1 MAKPRNPAKKLN
13 LALQGGGAHGAYS
26 WGVLDRLL
34 EETDITIEGI
44 SGTSAGAIN
53 AAVLVNGYALG
64 GREGA
69 KYSLERLWRKISEAS
84 CFSPLHKTVYESY
97 LTGWNLDYSP
107 SYYFVDALSRMV
119 SPYDI
124 NPLNINPLRG
134 VLETVLDMD
143 ALHACSA
150 IKLFVAATHV
160 ESGQARVF
168 GCEQMSIDV
177 LLASACLPQM
187 FQAVEID
194 GEHYWDGGYMGNPV
208 IWPLIY
214 HCESEDVMLVQINPI
229 HRNGVPKQSLEI
241 ANRLNEITFNS
252 SLIAEM
258 RAIDFVSRLL
268 REKRVEAGRYKDVKV
283 HLIYSPE
290 ELKSLNASSKLNAD
304 WDFFTY
310 LRDIGRAA
318 TDQWLAENK
327 NHIGVRST
335 VDVREKFLGGAE
347 ATRQS
352 SLLGKHK
359 KKR

>member
-1 MAKPRNPAKKLN
+1 MARARASAQKTIN
-13 LALQGGGAHGAYS
+13 LALQGGGSHGAYA

-34 EETDITIEGI
+34 DEEDLRIEGI

-53 AAVLVNGYALG
+53 AAVLVNGAAIG

-69 KYSLERLWRKISEAS
+69 KAALERLWRKVSEAA

-107 SYYFVDALSRMV
+107 SYHLVEAFSRMV
-119 SPYDI
+119 SPYDM
-124 NPLNINPLRG
+124 NPLNINPLKG
-134 VLETVLDMD
+134 VLESVLDVD
-143 ALHACSA
+143 VLHACTD
-150 IKLFVAATHV
+150 IRLFVAATHV

-168 GCEQMSIDV
+168 GCEEMSIDV

-214 HCESEDVMLVQINPI
+214 QCASEDVMLVQINPI
-229 HRNGVPKQSLEI
+229 HREGVPKQSLEI

-258 RAIDFVSRLL
+258 RAIEFVSRLL
-268 REKRVEAGRYKDVKV
+268 KEKRLEAGRYKDVKL
-283 HLIYSPE
+283 HLVYSPD
-290 ELKSLNASSKLNAD
+290 ELKPLNASSKLNAD
-304 WDFFTY
+304 WDFFQY
-310 LRDIGRAA
+310 LREVGYAA
-318 TDQWLAENK
+318 ADRWLAEHK
-327 NHIGVRST
+327 DAIGVRST
-335 VDVREKFLGGAE
+335 VNIREKFLGGAGGQPR
-347 ATRQS
+347 AGLAR
-352 SLLGKHK
+352 K
-359 KKR
+359 KPS